1 MIVEN
6 VFETYCFD

>member
-6 VFETYCFD
+6 VMITGND